1 MSEAKVAEVDEDVI
15 KTLRSLHPSGEPR
28 PFGDSLG
35 PSQGRAPKDDDLKA
49 GIAAFNHDTAP
60 GISGWTVP
68 FLRRASRS
76 PRFLSFLTALTAGIS
91 ANIAPG
97 AGMLRV
103 SRLTPLTKPNGGIRP
118 IAVGELFYRLATK
131 VLQKHCFKPDFLE
144 KYQLGVGTKGGVE
157 PIVRAVQRALEGTLD
172 QRYSHLASLDLTNAF
187 NTLSRRDIADALR
200 KYAKV
205 LYRTG
210 KWAYGT
216 ETVLV
221 VGDLLLTSSQGV
233 QQGDCLRP
241 LLFSIGIRDTLVALA
256 KFLGPNR
263 RIMAYLDDI
272 YIFSTNASVLDD
284 AFAFFD
290 ARASSLQLNK
300 SKCECVSLEEVKE
313 SGWKLLGTMVGPPS
327 ARREFLST
335 NIAKQVAKLTNLQE
349 LPQQHALLIL
359 RQCLQRDLCHLQRSL
374 KTEDLEGVWDGLDEA
389 LIREVIRMRA
399 RIGDD
404 GPGLAELDRMM
415 VQLPTRHGGLG
426 LLSHS
431 ACSPHAYEAAA
442 DAADVTV
449 NSIFELETANLGG
462 VERRSQGERCK
473 EMFEAKREAVMAKL
487 DDAQRKTIVESGSVF
502 GRKWLSVIP
511 YYQPL
516 RLSDFEVASEL
527 HRRTLAAPSRPSCR
541 LCGDVATFGHDEVCN
556 WRRDRH
562 TIARHD
568 QVVLV
573 IGHALQSLDAR
584 IDIEPH
590 TYEGRRRNDI
600 CVAGSGR
607 RGTTTTDYDIKVY
620 SLMAGH
626 AHLTTSRKPVNS
638 TIIDHSVAQCG
649 KFLSGVA
656 KSAETRRP
664 WAIGDF
670 RPLVFSLGG
679 LMEKKTGTELL
690 KWKTEMTDI
699 VHEAMVRRVSL
710 VLLRARAKVYEG

>member
-1 MSEAKVAEVDEDVI
+1 
-15 KTLRSLHPSGEPR
+15 
-28 PFGDSLG
+28 
-35 PSQGRAPKDDDLKA
+35 
-49 GIAAFNHDTAP
+49 
-60 GISGWTVP
+60 
-68 FLRRASRS
+68 
-76 PRFLSFLTALTAGIS
+76 
-91 ANIAPG
+91 
-97 AGMLRV
+97 
-103 SRLTPLTKPNGGIRP
+103 
-118 IAVGELFYRLATK
+118 
-131 VLQKHCFKPDFLE
+131 
-144 KYQLGVGTKGGVE
+144 
-157 PIVRAVQRALEGTLD
+157 
-172 QRYSHLASLDLTNAF
+172 
-187 NTLSRRDIADALR
+187 
-200 KYAKV
+200 
-205 LYRTG
+205 
-210 KWAYGT
+210 
-216 ETVLV
+216 
-221 VGDLLLTSSQGV
+221 
-233 QQGDCLRP
+233 
-241 LLFSIGIRDTLVALA
+241 
-256 KFLGPNR
+256 
-263 RIMAYLDDI
+263 
-272 YIFSTNASVLDD
+272 
-284 AFAFFD
+284 
-290 ARASSLQLNK
+290 
-300 SKCECVSLEEVKE
+300 
-313 SGWKLLGTMVGPPS
+313 
-327 ARREFLST
+327 
-335 NIAKQVAKLTNLQE
+335 
-349 LPQQHALLIL
+349 
-359 RQCLQRDLCHLQRSL
+359 
-374 KTEDLEGVWDGLDEA
+374 
-389 LIREVIRMRA
+389 
-399 RIGDD
+399 
-404 GPGLAELDRMM
+404 
-415 VQLPTRHGGLG
+415 
-426 LLSHS
+426 
-431 ACSPHAYEAAA
+431 
-442 DAADVTV
+442 
-449 NSIFELETANLGG
+449 
-462 VERRSQGERCK
+462 
-473 EMFEAKREAVMAKL
+473 MFEAKREAVMAKL

-573 IGHALQSLDAR
+573 IGHALQSLYAR

-600 CVAGSGR
+600 RVAGSGR